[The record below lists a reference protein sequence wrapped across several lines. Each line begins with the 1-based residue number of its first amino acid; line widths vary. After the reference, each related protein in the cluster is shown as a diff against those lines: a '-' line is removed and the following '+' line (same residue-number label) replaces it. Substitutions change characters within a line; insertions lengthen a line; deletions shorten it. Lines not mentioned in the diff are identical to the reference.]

1 MELTDEVFK
10 EFRTFLKING
20 LYKDFMDNFRAQRHS
35 VRGDCSAYQSY
46 GDKWSTL
53 TNYKDVMRGY
63 SSSKSN
69 NYKNFG
75 AMILTFASF
84 NWANGGCVPI
94 DFTRKWCTVG
104 VKWGLY
110 CINKGIN
117 IGGDNNYEFKR
128 LLSYWN
134 GMSWIDPYLLS
145 KDERTMLKNMF
156 GIMRINEVYIDD
168 I

>member
-20 LYKDFMDNFRAQRHS
+20 LYKDFMECFRAQK
-35 VRGDCSAYQSY
+35 Y
-46 GDKWSTL
+46 W
-53 TNYKDVMRGY
+53 Y
-63 SSSKSN
+63 SSCCMPKEN
-69 NYKNFG
+69 IAPLVNYVDAIREHVKNVVTYHEYG
-75 AMILTFASF
+75 ALILTFISF
-84 NWANGGCVPI
+84 NWANGGFIPME
-94 DFTRKWCTVG
+94 FTRKWCTVG

-117 IGGDNNYEFKR
+117 IGKDNNYEFKR

-134 GMSWIDPYLLS
+134 GKSWIDPYLLS

-156 GIMRINEVYIDD
+156 GIMRINEIYIDD